1 MKQDAIAGKI
11 EIIDD
16 DMVAVFSSKSPA
28 ERIAIV
34 ADANRTARI
43 LAAAG
48 ARYLHPNWD
57 EPQIQAEV
65 ARHFPME
72 QLELLKFA
80 AQALE
85 RLSIPYA
92 VVGSYASSVWG
103 EPRFTQDIDIVG
115 ILKISGKLVDR
126 QSIDQSAEQLS
137 VAEHWR
143 AVLRKVKE

>member
-11 EIIDD
+11 ELIDD

-65 ARHFPME
+65 ARRVSGFTFTPDIE
-72 QLELLKFA
+72 GTQ
-80 AQALE
+80 
-85 RLSIPYA
+85 
-92 VVGSYASSVWG
+92 SS
-103 EPRFTQDIDIVG
+103 
-115 ILKISGKLVDR
+115 
-126 QSIDQSAEQLS
+126 
-137 VAEHWR
+137 
-143 AVLRKVKE
+143 